1 MKKMFIGTVIM
12 VMAILQSCSSIP
24 KPGELQITKRD
35 RQIYKDPLVKMQ
47 KQEKEKVAIAILPA
61 RQKTENEELE
71 TVLIRNIESKLN
83 NNLSA
88 IAYFDVVT
96 RDSLGDLADES
107 VLNNLEGDDISKLN
121 IPKATLALRFKITDM
136 SLQEERVNA
145 AAKLGMGLLNTVGK
159 SQTGSGVE
167 DSITA
172 TKYKGRIAVD
182 FRLIDLE
189 NNNKLMSQRVNAIS
203 DKLVSDTGKDDKEFV
218 LIDAAEK
225 AVRQFTSILA
235 KKYGPQVMVI
245 ETRGDG
251 EIARINVGKNFGL
264 DKDVRIEFYKN
275 TISPVDPN
283 AKPMRSPIGYGKVLE
298 VEEES
303 AWVWV
308 ENYDDVDVMMGVLA
322 QPAALQE

>member
-1 MKKMFIGTVIM
+1 MYD
-12 VMAILQSCSSIP
+12 S
-24 KPGELQITKRD
+24 R
-35 RQIYKDPLVKMQ
+35 
-47 KQEKEKVAIAILPA
+47 
-61 RQKTENEELE
+61 
-71 TVLIRNIESKLN
+71 
-83 NNLSA
+83 LS
-88 IAYFDVVT
+88 
-96 RDSLGDLADES
+96 
-107 VLNNLEGDDISKLN
+107 NLEGDDISKLN